1 MINKSIKN
9 VLIEKKNY
17 FNKNDPFKFV
27 QISNFLEQDFL
38 QELITQTNE
47 IKFNLLNT
55 DLYQFYQSNNLSEL
69 DKFQILFKRLK
80 SEEWLIYFSQITGHK
95 LKNIDMSVTKYQK
108 TNYLLPHDDRLEGRK
123 IAYIFYLNDLK
134 SDEGGE
140 LQLFETIN
148 NSPTKIVQNII
159 PKKKNLLIFEVSKKS
174 FHKVNEVIKEI
185 DRYAISGWFY

>member
-9 VLIEKKNY
+9 VLIEKKNS
-17 FNKNDPFKFV
+17 FNKNEPFKFV
-27 QISNFLEQDFL
+27 QIPNFLEQDFL

-69 DKFQILFKRLK
+69 NKFQILFKRLK
-80 SEEWLIYFSQITGHK
+80 SKEWLAYFSQITGHK

-159 PKKKNLLIFEVSKKS
+159 PKKNNFLIFEVSKKS
-174 FHKVNEVIKEI
+174 FHKVNEVLKEI

>member
-159 PKKKNLLIFEVSKKS
+159 PKKNNLLIFEVSKKS

>member
-9 VLIEKKNY
+9 VLIEKKNS
-17 FNKNDPFKFV
+17 FSKNEPFKFV
-27 QISNFLEQDFL
+27 QIPNFLEQDFL

-47 IKFNLLNT
+47 IKFNFLNT

-80 SEEWLIYFSQITGHK
+80 SEEWLTYFSQITGHK
-95 LKNIDMSVTKYQK
+95 LKNIDMGVTKYQK

-159 PKKKNLLIFEVSKKS
+159 PKKNNLLIFEVSKKS
-174 FHKVNEVIKEI
+174 FHKVNEVLKEI